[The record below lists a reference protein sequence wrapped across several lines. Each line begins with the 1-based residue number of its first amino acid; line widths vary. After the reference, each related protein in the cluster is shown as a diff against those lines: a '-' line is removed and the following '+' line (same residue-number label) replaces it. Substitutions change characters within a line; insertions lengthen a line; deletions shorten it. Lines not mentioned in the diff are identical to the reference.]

1 MSSLVPNLPRLTIVP
16 KLHLKPGIFTPD
28 NLMHLWTLNIPYS
41 HVSLM
46 CPPLK
51 KEKRQSFIT
60 IQVNIG
66 QVVFY
71 LASMAMIDSPKTCKQ
86 QTSMLHMWIKRAR
99 EGKEVQPPNPK

>member
-41 HVSLM
+41 HVKFNVSTIE
-46 CPPLK
+46 K
-51 KEKRQSFIT
+51 KKRPTFIT

-71 LASMAMIDSPKTCKQ
+71 LASMAMIDYPKTCKQ

-99 EGKEVQPPNPK
+99 EG

>member
-1 MSSLVPNLPRLTIVP
+1 MS
-16 KLHLKPGIFTPD
+16 
-28 NLMHLWTLNIPYS
+28 
-41 HVSLM
+41 SLM

-86 QTSMLHMWIKRAR
+86 QTSMLQMWIKRAR
-99 EGKEVQPPNPK
+99 EGKEVQPPNPPTPPTLNEKFKFLK